1 MKNKITVQII
11 FWVTIIGIQ
20 YGFGLHMFSSGV
32 AIILAFVNVIC
43 FSIAIYLNALF
54 FFPKFHNTKLSYLL
68 VILNFISISVVS
80 IILREIEV
88 RYFLEYANI
97 DVDRGAP
104 PEGFRYIK
112 NFFWMFFLISLSITY
127 LFQLKLIE
135 KEEHSKK
142 IIEDKL
148 NTELKLLKAQI
159 NPHFLFNALNN
170 IYSLTYK
177 KSDKAPESVLEL
189 SKMLRYVIEDGD
201 NEFVFL
207 KSEIDYIESYIAF
220 QRMKL
225 PNEINVNFEYG
236 NLDIN
241 KKISPLMFIPF
252 IENSFKYSRIDEHE
266 NAFISIKFASSDKG
280 NIEFTIEN
288 SIPLTAKAKSG
299 AGTGIKNVKQRLN
312 LTYPEKHELTITEQD
327 DTYSVNLKIE
337 IL

>member
-1 MKNKITVQII
+1 MKNKIIIQVI
-11 FWVTIIGIQ
+11 FWIAIIGIQ
-20 YGFGLHMFSSGV
+20 FGFGLNIFPTGV
-32 AIILAFVNVIC
+32 AFVFALINACLVA
-43 FSIAIYLNALF
+43 IAIYLNALI
-54 FFPKFHNTKLSYLL
+54 FFPKYYNTKKVYLL
-68 VILNFISISVVS
+68 FIFNLIVISAISIA
-80 IILREIEV
+80 LRNIEV
-88 RYFLEYANI
+88 HFFADYINWDIVRKK
-97 DVDRGAP
+97 P
-104 PEGFRYIK
+104 PSGFRYIK
-112 NFFWMFFLISLSITY
+112 NFSWTFLLVSFSTTFL
-127 LFQLKLIE
+127 LQQKLI
-135 KEEHSKK
+135 KHEEQSKL

-170 IYSLTYK
+170 IYSLIYK

-201 NEFVFL
+201 NDFVFL

-236 NLDIN
+236 SLDIS

-266 NAFISIKFASSDKG
+266 NAFINIKFAPSDKG
-280 NIEFTIEN
+280 HIEFTIEN
-288 SIPLTAKAKSG
+288 SIPESGKAKSG

-327 DTYSVNLKIE
+327 NTYSVNLKIE